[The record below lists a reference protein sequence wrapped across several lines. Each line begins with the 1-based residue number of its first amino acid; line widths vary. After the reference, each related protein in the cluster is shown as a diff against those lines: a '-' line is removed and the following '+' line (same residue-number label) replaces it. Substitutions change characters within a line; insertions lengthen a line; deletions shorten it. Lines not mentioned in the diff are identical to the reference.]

1 MSRPLI
7 YYAIALLIGLI
18 SSVLF
23 LNDYFILGAV
33 MTASFLWIF
42 FITIKSKLFYIMV
55 FVYIIGFV
63 NMNLYYKIPKDIKG
77 EVRIIEKRN
86 LYSIGEYKNKKYCIT
101 GNLEKI
107 KEGQLINSAFVID
120 KNPVYSRGFV
130 GEIKVTNIINTKDDV
145 ITKVYEYREGLFK
158 SFQKELGTKYAA
170 IVSGICFGDDKYI
183 SDEDKEEFN
192 TLGIIHVISVSGF
205 HIMLIYKLFQGMFSS
220 KFSLLLT
227 LLFVCFTGGK
237 APTLRAFIMIM
248 VISLSKRVYK
258 KYDALSSLS
267 FAIIIILSFKP
278 FYITDLGFNLSWIST
293 LGIVLFNNKLSRY
306 LYKLPTLINKSVS
319 LTLSAQS
326 LSFPYVALTLKVFS
340 PGFLLG
346 NFFIIPLYSFIIYIS
361 FAALIFIK
369 VNYIFSLINRL
380 LLLIFKLVD
389 IWTYILISI
398 APEKL
403 YANAGITLMYT
414 IMFITILLYK
424 KGFNKAKYLPLFI
437 LISAVLWDYHF
448 IPVISVCDYG
458 SNRFIKVSYKDKNY
472 LFTAGS
478 GDKFRERIGNYV
490 MDPMVINIREDEY
503 TIYLHKKQIITI
515 NSLNNSKSSK
525 EVELSIKSNYLGKY
539 SEVYDI
545 INMRKE
551 GISFDY
557 SIKEIQ
563 TYIPLSKHIFIS
575 GSERG
580 TLSDRY

>member
-1 MSRPLI
+1 MNRPLI

-23 LNDYFILGAV
+23 LNHNFIIGAV
-33 MTASFLWIF
+33 ITASFLWIF
-42 FITIKSKLFYIMV
+42 FITIKSKLFYIVV
-55 FVYIIGFV
+55 FIYIIGFV
-63 NMNLYYKIPKDIKG
+63 NINLYYKVPKDIKG
-77 EVRIIEKRN
+77 KLRIIENRS
-86 LYSIGEYKNKKYCIT
+86 LYSVGEYKNKKYCIT
-101 GNLEKI
+101 GNLENI
-107 KEGQLINSAFVID
+107 KEGQLVNSDFIIY
-120 KNPVYSRGFV
+120 KNPVYSRGLV
-130 GEIKVTNIINTKDDV
+130 GEIKVTNIINTEKDI
-145 ITKVYEYREGLFK
+145 ITKIYEYREELFK
-158 SFQKELGTKYAA
+158 SFQRELGTRYAA

-183 SDEDKEEFN
+183 SQGDKEEFN
-192 TLGIIHVISVSGF
+192 NLGIIHVISVSGF
-205 HIMLIYKLFQGMFSS
+205 HIMLIYKLFQGLFSS
-220 KFSLLLT
+220 KVSILIS
-227 LLFVCFTGGK
+227 LLFVCFTGAK
-237 APTLRAFIMIM
+237 APTLRAFIMII
-248 VISLSKRVYK
+248 VISLSKKVYK

-293 LGIVLFNNKLSRY
+293 LGIVLFNNKFSRY
-306 LYKLPTLINKSVS
+306 LYKLPKLINKSVS

-326 LSFPYVALTLKVFS
+326 LSFPYVSLTLKTFS

-346 NFFIIPLYSFIIYIS
+346 NFFIIPLYSLIIYIS

-369 VNYIFSLINRL
+369 INYVFNLINKV

-389 IWTYILISI
+389 IWSYMVISI
-398 APEKL
+398 TPEKV
-403 YANAGITLMYT
+403 YVNTGITLMYT
-414 IMFITILLYK
+414 IIFITILLYK

-448 IPVISVCDYG
+448 IPVISICDYG
-458 SNRFIKVSYKDKNY
+458 SNRFIRVSYKDKNY

-478 GDKFRERIGNYV
+478 SDKLRGRIGNYV
-490 MDPMVINIREDEY
+490 MDPIVINIRDDEY
-503 TIYLHKKQIITI
+503 TIYLDKKQSISI

-539 SEVYDI
+539 TEVYDI
-545 INMRKE
+545 INMRKD

-563 TYIPLSKHIFIS
+563 TYIPLPKYIFIS

-580 TLSDRY
+580 KLSDRY